1 MTHENTAREKTV
13 REGTAEDEN
22 QRSWGKRLLAMLPW
36 ILLLAVPLM
45 LMLRGLARSLIV
57 IPIMYAFW
65 VGDLILTILPQPLFW
80 ILFLFLV
87 LRIAFRSLLVSKIS
101 RPKSSEP
108 PIRYPGRVEFWAR
121 RIRLTEQGNYS
132 KWGFARHLGNLTLD
146 TLAYT
151 ERLESA
157 QIRERL
163 QNDELELDPEVQAYL
178 RAGLTARPP
187 EAFGL
192 LSGLRRRLFILIC
205 RLIPS
210 GWHLQSNTAFSLDLN
225 PEGLVQYLENQ
236 LEVPN
241 DKQRP

>member
-1 MTHENTAREKTV
+1 MTREETV
-13 REGTAEDEN
+13 GQDS
-22 QRSWGKRLLAMLPW
+22 QSWGKRLLSALPW
-36 ILLLAVPLM
+36 ILLLVIPLM
-45 LMLRGLARSLIV
+45 LLLRGVARSLIV
-57 IPIMYAFW
+57 IPVMYALW
-65 VGDLILTILPQPLFW
+65 VADLVLTILPQPLFW

-101 RPKSSEP
+101 KRQSSRSV
-108 PIRYPGRVEFWAR
+108 IRYPGRVEFWAR
-121 RIRLTEQGNYS
+121 RIRLTEQGSYS

-151 ERLESA
+151 ERLESE

-163 QNDELELDPEVQAYL
+163 QNDELELAPEIQAYL

-187 EAFGL
+187 EAFSF
-192 LSGLRRRLFILIC
+192 LSGFRRRLFALISG
-205 RLIPS
+205 LIPR
-210 GWHLQSNTAFSLDLN
+210 GWQLTLSNTNASLDLN

-241 DKQRP
+241 DKQRT

>member
-1 MTHENTAREKTV
+1 MTRETLAREEKSE
-13 REGTAEDEN
+13 RDN
-22 QRSWGKRLLAMLPW
+22 QKSWGQRVLATLPW
-36 ILLLAVPLM
+36 ILMLAIPLM
-45 LMLRGLARSLIV
+45 LLLRGLARSLIV

-101 RPKSSEP
+101 RPKSSSPE
-108 PIRYPGRVEFWAR
+108 IRYPGRVEFWAR
-121 RIRLTEQGNYS
+121 RIKLTEQGNYS
-132 KWGFARHLGNLTLD
+132 KWGFARHLGNLTLA

-151 ERLESA
+151 ERLEPEH
-157 QIRERL
+157 IRERL
-163 QNDELELDPEVQAYL
+163 QDDELALDPEVQAYL

-187 EAFGL
+187 EAFGFL
-192 LSGLRRRLFILIC
+192 AGFRRRLFALISA
-205 RLIPS
+205 LIPP
-210 GWHLQSNTAFSLDLN
+210 GWQLLQSNSASSLDFN

-241 DKQRP
+241 DKQRT